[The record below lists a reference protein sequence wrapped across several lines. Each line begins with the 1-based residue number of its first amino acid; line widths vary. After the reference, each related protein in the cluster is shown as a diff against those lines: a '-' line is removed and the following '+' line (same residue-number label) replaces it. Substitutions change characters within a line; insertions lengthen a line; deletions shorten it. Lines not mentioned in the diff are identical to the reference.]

1 MTEDEAR
8 DLLPMYVD
16 GLLRPEQAREV
27 EAVLAKAPALQTE
40 YKRLKEENLEV
51 QNMLNEALAPLR
63 PSRSA
68 RMRLSDAMLDVHRR
82 AEHVANTMPERGW
95 RIFRFGLLVVTL
107 LAAVVAL
114 KWFPRAPK
122 LNDEGNMLN
131 YITIGL
137 FINGII
143 FLLSGRFLADL
154 ESRLMNRISK
164 RYTEPSRL
172 EILTLEVFGILS
184 ILASAAL
191 YIYQG

>member
-107 LAAVVAL
+107 LAAAVAL

-122 LNDEGNMLN
+122 LNDEGNML
-131 YITIGL
+131 
-137 FINGII
+137 
-143 FLLSGRFLADL
+143 
-154 ESRLMNRISK
+154 
-164 RYTEPSRL
+164 
-172 EILTLEVFGILS
+172 
-184 ILASAAL
+184 
-191 YIYQG
+191 

>member
-107 LAAVVAL
+107 LAAAVAL

-143 FLLSGRFLADL
+143 FLLSGRFLADV